1 MEHDEKVIEKA
12 TFCKDKCPVCKK
24 ARAKGSGILYLL
36 VKLERKICPYCRA
49 YEKVFNK
56 PAYE

>member
-12 TFCKDKCPVCKK
+12 MFCKDKCPVCKK
-24 ARAKGSGILYLL
+24 ARAKGKGFLYLL

-49 YEKVFNK
+49 YEEVFNK